1 MKEIKIKIS
10 DDDYK
15 RLLRIATLDA
25 IECGNEIAHKA
36 EEDRIQF
43 AGKYAIDCALESG
56 EAYWGEY
63 NEEDY

>member
-1 MKEIKIKIS
+1 MREIKIKIS

-25 IECGNEIAHKA
+25 IECGNEVAHKT

-56 EAYWGEY
+56 ESYWGNY
-63 NEEDY
+63 EEDY